1 MVEFS
6 QVKDIS
12 QDLVNIFFNT
22 IFQTFR
28 VFSQTYRENQ
38 ILMHRN
44 LDFLV
49 KALAVVGVLF
59 VSALMSS
66 FIFRQKIVAIF
77 RPKEIMITPCDRL
90 LEHELFHMC
99 FSMILLTFEEHLF
112 RETSLNGCFRLLQH
126 RGFTREI
133 NMYIS

>member
-6 QVKDIS
+6 QVKVIS

-22 IFQTFR
+22 IFQTFS

-49 KALAVVGVLF
+49 KALAVVGVL
-59 VSALMSS
+59 
-66 FIFRQKIVAIF
+66 I
-77 RPKEIMITPCDRL
+77 
-90 LEHELFHMC
+90 
-99 FSMILLTFEEHLF
+99 
-112 RETSLNGCFRLLQH
+112 CFRLNDIIY
-126 RGFTREI
+126 FSSK
-133 NMYIS
+133 NSNF

>member
-6 QVKDIS
+6 QVKVVS

-22 IFQTFR
+22 IFQTFS

-49 KALAVVGVLF
+49 KALAVVGVL
-59 VSALMSS
+59 
-66 FIFRQKIVAIF
+66 I
-77 RPKEIMITPCDRL
+77 
-90 LEHELFHMC
+90 
-99 FSMILLTFEEHLF
+99 
-112 RETSLNGCFRLLQH
+112 CFRLNDIIY
-126 RGFTREI
+126 FSSK
-133 NMYIS
+133 NSNF